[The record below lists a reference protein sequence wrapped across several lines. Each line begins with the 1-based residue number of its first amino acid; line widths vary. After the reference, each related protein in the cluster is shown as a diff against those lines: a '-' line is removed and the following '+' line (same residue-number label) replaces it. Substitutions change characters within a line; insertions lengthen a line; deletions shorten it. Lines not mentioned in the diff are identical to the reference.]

1 MYCEGEF
8 SRTFHMWLPV
18 TSFLPGETA
27 FLRPDPYVQICDP
40 GAAKETLTFTAYD
53 AVSGTLYRGASY
65 GYTADNR
72 IKPDLAAP
80 KGEFLYEGTGMA
92 TAFGAGCAA
101 LLFEAAIR
109 EEAYV
114 ILDTQVT
121 KRLFTASAAR
131 DGRGYPNREWGYGK
145 LDVYGAITRAPGRTL
160 L

>member
-8 SRTFHMWLPV
+8 SRAFHMWMPIRA
-18 TSFLPGETA
+18 FLPGETS

-40 GAAKETLTFTAYD
+40 GAAGQVLTFTAYD
-53 AVSGTLYRGASY
+53 AVSGALYTNASY
-65 GYTADNR
+65 GYTADNQ

-80 KGEFLYEGTGMA
+80 KGELLYEGTGMA

-114 ILDTQVT
+114 ILDTLVI
-121 KRLFTASAAR
+121 KRLFIASAQR

-145 LDVYGAITRAPGRTL
+145 LDVYGVFTRAPGRTFA
-160 L
+160 